1 MTKKIIF
8 LALYS
13 LLLAPCSAVDAQQ
26 PTKIFRIGYL
36 DSSTASGSAV
46 LVKAFLQ
53 ELSKLGWIEGKNIA
67 IEYRFGEG
75 KSNRLPELA
84 SDLVRLK
91 VDLIVVTATP
101 AALAAK
107 NASTAIPIVMASGG
121 DPVGAG
127 LVASLARP
135 GGNVTGL
142 SSLGEL
148 NTKRL
153 EILKDTVSKLGR
165 VGLLRRSG
173 GGIADELQLKEL
185 RPAALALK

>member
-8 LALYS
+8 LALCS

-75 KSNRLPELA
+75 KSDRLPELA
-84 SDLVRLK
+84 SDLVRS
-91 VDLIVVTATP
+91 DRGH
-101 AALAAK
+101 
-107 NASTAIPIVMASGG
+107 SDASG
-121 DPVGAG
+121 
-127 LVASLARP
+127 
-135 GGNVTGL
+135 
-142 SSLGEL
+142 
-148 NTKRL
+148 
-153 EILKDTVSKLGR
+153 VSGQER
-165 VGLLRRSG
+165 
-173 GGIADELQLKEL
+173 
-185 RPAALALK
+185 